1 MKTKVKTT
9 ILQEMVSKA
18 VKGASCN
25 RMIPITGLI
34 EIKVND
40 GVLSLT
46 TTDATNTLILS
57 KKDIP
62 GDDFYAV
69 VPIDIFSKLVAKT
82 TAEYIS
88 LAVDDGILEIT
99 GNGSYRMDRFL
110 RQVLRFL
117 SMQLLSSVFWRLT
130 RHRWPRQ
137 WKFLA

>member
-34 EIKVND
+34 EIKVEG

-62 GDDFYAV
+62 GDDF
-69 VPIDIFSKLVAKT
+69 
-82 TAEYIS
+82 
-88 LAVDDGILEIT
+88 
-99 GNGSYRMDRFL
+99 
-110 RQVLRFL
+110 
-117 SMQLLSSVFWRLT
+117 
-130 RHRWPRQ
+130 
-137 WKFLA
+137 